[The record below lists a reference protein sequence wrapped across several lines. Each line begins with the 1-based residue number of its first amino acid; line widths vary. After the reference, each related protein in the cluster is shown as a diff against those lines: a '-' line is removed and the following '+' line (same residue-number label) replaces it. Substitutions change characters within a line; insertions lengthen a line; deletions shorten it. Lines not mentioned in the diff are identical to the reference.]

1 MVTTVVNRVMGV
13 YQMPVIRNLVS
24 AQILLDVNLDGN
36 LVKRSVI

>member
-1 MVTTVVNRVMGV
+1 MVTTVMNHVMGV

-24 AQILLDVNLDGN
+24 VQILLDVNLDGN